1 MITFYYPAMF
11 ALSVL
16 LTGIYALIWKK
27 HDDIHITLV
36 FILIPISNL
45 GNMLMAAASSEEA
58 ALTANSIYYLGGC
71 FLQLV
76 LLLAIFSL
84 CRIRLSRPVSLMML
98 GLSTAVFISS
108 LTVGR
113 FPWFYRNVAFE
124 QVNGIGVLRKEYGP
138 LHTVFYV
145 MIVLY
150 FLLSIGAI
158 VYSFIRKKQISRK
171 ILGLLFLP
179 EVICMAAFFVG
190 RRLFPEIELIP
201 AAYVFSQLVYLFIT
215 LRLNRYDVTG
225 TVIESMAESGDT
237 GFIIFDRRFH
247 YLGSNETARR
257 ILPQLN
263 NLTVD
268 LSLNRSRT
276 ISEQL
281 IPWLE
286 DFRDHQ
292 EDINSNWHVIPK
304 DDQYYL
310 CRVGPLRR
318 GKKTYGYRMVITDD
332 TPDQANIH
340 SLGQLSQE
348 LQALVDEKTMHIVR
362 MNENLVMSMAV
373 MVESRDNSTGGHIRR
388 TREVVR
394 MLTVALRDHAP
405 AGYHITDEFCQM
417 LIKAAP
423 MHDLGKIAVD
433 DAILRKPGRFTPEE
447 YDQMKKHAAEGGRIV
462 HEILKDTDDDS
473 FHLLAENVARYHH
486 ERWDGTGYPD
496 HLKGT
501 DIPPEA
507 RIMAIADVYD
517 ALVSKRVYK
526 ESLSF
531 DKADAIMTEGMGSQ
545 FDPALKEI
553 YRQVRPDLENYYRSL
568 NTAG

>member
-1 MITFYYPAMF
+1 MITFYYPTMF

-45 GNMLMAAASSEEA
+45 GNMLLAAASSEEA

-145 MIVLY
+145 MIFLY

-201 AAYVFSQLVYLFIT
+201 AAYVFSQLVYLLIT

-318 GKKTYGYRMVITDD
+318 GKKTYGYRMVITA
-332 TPDQANIH
+332 Q
-340 SLGQLSQE
+340 G
-348 LQALVDEKTMHIVR
+348 KR
-362 MNENLVMSMAV
+362 M
-373 MVESRDNSTGGHIRR
+373 
-388 TREVVR
+388 
-394 MLTVALRDHAP
+394 
-405 AGYHITDEFCQM
+405 
-417 LIKAAP
+417 
-423 MHDLGKIAVD
+423 
-433 DAILRKPGRFTPEE
+433 
-447 YDQMKKHAAEGGRIV
+447 
-462 HEILKDTDDDS
+462 
-473 FHLLAENVARYHH
+473 
-486 ERWDGTGYPD
+486 
-496 HLKGT
+496 
-501 DIPPEA
+501 
-507 RIMAIADVYD
+507 
-517 ALVSKRVYK
+517 VYK
-526 ESLSF
+526 VSC
-531 DKADAIMTEGMGSQ
+531 
-545 FDPALKEI
+545 
-553 YRQVRPDLENYYRSL
+553 
-568 NTAG
+568 

>member
-1 MITFYYPAMF
+1 MITFYYPTMF

-45 GNMLMAAASSEEA
+45 GNMLLAAASSEEA

-145 MIVLY
+145 MIFLY

-201 AAYVFSQLVYLFIT
+201 AAYVFSQLVYLLIT

-332 TPDQANIH
+332 TPDQTNIH

-394 MLTVALRDHAP
+394 MLTFALRDYAP